1 MSVFVLTTLL
11 VYIIFNLGEKKTVT
25 SKGTITVNTELEIIR
40 ETQTFFFI
48 IGVVIFAYVT
58 GQRFVFGDTSAYM
71 KSFSE
76 TTTTVSEVLSNF
88 KLGEEQL
95 FLLINSF
102 IRQYIST
109 DPRMFVEIISFI
121 TIFPIFYFYYNYSG
135 DLKFALLLFVL
146 SGCWEHTMNGMRQYL
161 ASVIMLMALSLLY
174 KRKWYLYIPIA
185 ILAAQI
191 HTSAYIFIVVYFIA
205 NKPAWG
211 KFTKIMLVIGL
222 FLLVTYPVTGS
233 FMNRLF
239 AESTKYGEK
248 YNTSEFSYNINIFRV
263 AVMFVPVVV
272 SFINR
277 KNMIGKYKYYDIVF
291 NMSLLCA
298 MCTLIGL
305 FSAVYA
311 RLNLYFEVFNVIL
324 LVWNINDMI
333 KQEKYYWI
341 KKVCLAC
348 YIAYFIYQMIF
359 TYNLNWYERYLF
371 FCNNWGDASWI

>member
-11 VYIIFNLGEKKTVT
+11 VYLIFALGKRKTVT
-25 SKGTITVNTELEIIR
+25 SEGITVNTEIEINR
-40 ETQTFFFI
+40 DTQTFFFVL
-48 IGVVIFAYVT
+48 GTVILAYVT
-58 GQRFVFGDTSAYM
+58 GQRFAYGDTYAYM
-71 KSFSE
+71 ESFSE
-76 TTTTVSEVLSNF
+76 STVTVSEVLSNF

-95 FLLINSF
+95 FLLIKAF
-102 IRQYIST
+102 IKQYIST
-109 DPRMFVEIISFI
+109 EPRVFIEIVSFI
-121 TIFPIFYFYYNYSG
+121 TIVPILYFYFNYTG
-135 DLKFALLLFVL
+135 DLKFAFLLFVL
-146 SGCWEHTMNGMRQYL
+146 SGCWEHSMNGLRQYL
-161 ASVIMLMALSLLY
+161 ACAIMLMALSLLY
-174 KRKWYLYIPIA
+174 KRKWYLYIPIV

-222 FLLVTYPVTGS
+222 FLLVTYPITGS
-233 FMNRLF
+233 FMNNLF
-239 AESTKYGEK
+239 VESTDYGSK
-248 YNTSEFSYNINIFRV
+248 YNIVEFSNNINMFRL
-263 AVMFVPVVV
+263 AVMSVPVVV

-324 LVWNINDMI
+324 LVWNIDDMI
-333 KQEKYYWI
+333 KQERYKWI
-341 KKVCLAC
+341 KYACIVCFA
-348 YIAYFIYQMIF
+348 AYFIYQMVF
-359 TYNLNWYERYLF
+359 TYHLNWYEKFLF
-371 FCNNWGDASWI
+371 FCDSWYEYSWI

>member
-11 VYIIFNLGEKKTVT
+11 VYLIFALGKRKTVT
-25 SKGTITVNTELEIIR
+25 SEGITVNTEIDINR
-40 ETQTFFFI
+40 DTQTFFFI
-48 IGVVIFAYVT
+48 VGVVIFAYVT
-58 GQRFVFGDTSAYM
+58 GERFAFGDTIAYM
-71 KSFSE
+71 DSFSE
-76 TTTTVSEVLSNF
+76 TTTTVSDVLSNF

-95 FLLINSF
+95 FLLIKAF
-102 IRQYIST
+102 IKQYIST
-109 DPRMFVEIISFI
+109 EPRVFIEIVSFI
-121 TIFPIFYFYYNYSG
+121 TIVPILYFYFNYTG
-135 DLKFALLLFVL
+135 DLKFAFLLFVL
-146 SGCWEHTMNGMRQYL
+146 SGCWEHSMNGLRQYL
-161 ASVIMLMALSLLY
+161 ACAIMLMALSLLY

-205 NKPAWG
+205 NKPVWG

-239 AESTKYGEK
+239 VESTDYGSK
-248 YNTSEFSYNINIFRV
+248 YNTAEFSNNINMFRL
-263 AVMFVPVVV
+263 AVMSVPVVV

-324 LVWNINDMI
+324 LVWNIDDMI
-333 KQEKYYWI
+333 KQEKYKWI
-341 KKVCLAC
+341 KFAC
-348 YIAYFIYQMIF
+348 ICCFIAYFIYQMIF
-359 TYNLNWYERYLF
+359 TYHLNWYEKFLF
-371 FCNNWGDASWI
+371 FCDSWNEYSWI

>member
-11 VYIIFNLGEKKTVT
+11 VYLIFALGKRKTVT
-25 SKGTITVNTELEIIR
+25 SEGITVNTEIDINR
-40 ETQTFFFI
+40 DTQTFFFI
-48 IGVVIFAYVT
+48 VGVVIFAYVT
-58 GQRFVFGDTSAYM
+58 GQRFAFGDTSAYM

-76 TTTTVSEVLSNF
+76 TTATVSDVLNNF
-88 KLGEEQL
+88 QFGEEQL

-191 HTSAYIFIVVYFIA
+191 HTSAYIFIVVYFVA

-211 KFTKIMLVIGL
+211 KITKIMLVIGL

-239 AESTKYGEK
+239 AESTEYGEK

>member
-11 VYIIFNLGEKKTVT
+11 VYLIFALGKRKTVT
-25 SKGTITVNTELEIIR
+25 SEGITVNTEIDINR
-40 ETQTFFFI
+40 DTQTFFFI
-48 IGVVIFAYVT
+48 VGVVIFAYIT
-58 GQRFVFGDTSAYM
+58 GQRFAFGDTITYM
-71 KSFSE
+71 DSFNE
-76 TTTTVSEVLSNF
+76 TTTTVSDVLSNF

-95 FLLINSF
+95 FLLIKAF

-161 ASVIMLMALSLLY
+161 ASVIMLMAFSLLY

-185 ILAAQI
+185 IFAAQI

-211 KFTKIMLVIGL
+211 KFTKIMLAIGL
-222 FLLVTYPVTGS
+222 FLLVTYPITGS

-239 AESTKYGEK
+239 AESTEYGEK

-263 AVMFVPVVV
+263 AVMSVPAVV

-324 LVWNINDMI
+324 LVWNIDDMI
-333 KQEKYYWI
+333 KQEKYKWI
-341 KKVCLAC
+341 KFAC
-348 YIAYFIYQMIF
+348 ICCFIAYFIYQMIF
-359 TYNLNWYERYLF
+359 TYHLNWYVRYLF
-371 FCNNWGDASWI
+371 FCNNWGDSSWI

>member
-40 ETQTFFFI
+40 DTQTFFFI
-48 IGVVIFAYVT
+48 VGVVIFAYVT
-58 GQRFVFGDTSAYM
+58 GQRFAFGDTYAYM

-76 TTTTVSEVLSNF
+76 TTATASDVLNNF
-88 KLGEEQL
+88 QFGEEQL

-161 ASVIMLMALSLLY
+161 ASVIMLMAFSLLY
-174 KRKWYLYIPIA
+174 KRKWYLYIPIV

-239 AESTKYGEK
+239 AESTEYGEK

>member
-11 VYIIFNLGEKKTVT
+11 VYLIFALGKRKTVT
-25 SKGTITVNTELEIIR
+25 FEGITVNTEIDINR
-40 ETQTFFFI
+40 DTQTFFFI

-58 GQRFVFGDTSAYM
+58 GQRFVYGDTYAYM
-71 KSFSE
+71 ESFSE
-76 TTTTVSEVLSNF
+76 STVTVSEVLSNF

-95 FLLINSF
+95 FLLIKAF
-102 IRQYIST
+102 IKQYIST
-109 DPRMFVEIISFI
+109 EPRVFIEIVSFV
-121 TIFPIFYFYYNYSG
+121 TIVPILYFYFNYSG
-135 DLKFALLLFVL
+135 DLKFAFLLFVL
-146 SGCWEHTMNGMRQYL
+146 SGCWEHSMNGLRQYL
-161 ASVIMLMALSLLY
+161 ACAIMLMALSLLY
-174 KRKWYLYIPIA
+174 KRKWYLYIPIV

-233 FMNRLF
+233 FINNLF
-239 AESTKYGEK
+239 VENTDYGEK
-248 YNTSEFSYNINIFRV
+248 YNTSDFTNNVNMFRL
-263 AVMFVPVVV
+263 AVMSVPVVV

-324 LVWNINDMI
+324 LVWNINDMV
-333 KQEKYYWI
+333 KQERYKWI
-341 KKVCLAC
+341 KYACIVCFV
-348 YIAYFIYQMIF
+348 AYFIYQMVF
-359 TYNLNWYERYLF
+359 TYHLNWYEKFLF
-371 FCNNWGDASWI
+371 FCDSWYEYSWI

>member
-11 VYIIFNLGEKKTVT
+11 VYLIFALGKRRTVT
-25 SKGTITVNTELEIIR
+25 SEGITVNTDIDINR
-40 ETQTFFFI
+40 DTQTFFFI
-48 IGVVIFAYVT
+48 VGVVIFAYVT

-76 TTTTVSEVLSNF
+76 TTATVSDVLNNF
-88 KLGEEQL
+88 QFGEEQL

-161 ASVIMLMALSLLY
+161 ASVIMLMAFSLLY

-191 HTSAYIFIVVYFIA
+191 HTSAYIFIVVYFVA

-239 AESTKYGEK
+239 AESTEYGEK

-324 LVWNINDMI
+324 LVWNINDMV
-333 KQEKYYWI
+333 KQEKYKWI
-341 KKVCLAC
+341 KSVCIVC
-348 YIAYFIYQMIF
+348 FIAYFIYQMVF
-359 TYNLNWYERYLF
+359 TYHLNWYEKFLF
-371 FCNNWGDASWI
+371 FCDSWYEYSWI

>member
-11 VYIIFNLGEKKTVT
+11 VYLIFALGKRRTVT
-25 SKGTITVNTELEIIR
+25 SEGITVNTEIDINR
-40 ETQTFFFI
+40 DTQTFFFI
-48 IGVVIFAYVT
+48 VGVVIFAYVT
-58 GQRFVFGDTSAYM
+58 GERFAFGDTIAYM
-71 KSFSE
+71 DSFSE
-76 TTTTVSEVLSNF
+76 TTTTVSDVLSNF

-95 FLLINSF
+95 FLLIKAF
-102 IRQYIST
+102 IKQYIST
-109 DPRMFVEIISFI
+109 EPRVFIEIVSFI
-121 TIFPIFYFYYNYSG
+121 TIVPILYFYFNYTG
-135 DLKFALLLFVL
+135 DLKFAFLLFVL
-146 SGCWEHTMNGMRQYL
+146 SGCWEHSMNGLRQYL
-161 ASVIMLMALSLLY
+161 ACAIMLMALSLLY

-205 NKPAWG
+205 NKPVWG

-239 AESTKYGEK
+239 VESTDYGSK
-248 YNTSEFSYNINIFRV
+248 YNTAEFSNNINMFRL
-263 AVMFVPVVV
+263 AVMSVPVVV

-324 LVWNINDMI
+324 LVWNIDDMI
-333 KQEKYYWI
+333 KQEKYKWI
-341 KKVCLAC
+341 KFAC
-348 YIAYFIYQMIF
+348 ICCFIAYFIYQMIF
-359 TYNLNWYERYLF
+359 TYHLNWYEKFLF
-371 FCNNWGDASWI
+371 FCDSWNEYSWI

>member
-11 VYIIFNLGEKKTVT
+11 VYLIFALGKRRTAT
-25 SKGTITVNTELEIIR
+25 SEGITVNTEIDINR
-40 ETQTFFFI
+40 DTQTFFFI
-48 IGVVIFAYVT
+48 VGVVIFAYVT
-58 GQRFVFGDTSAYM
+58 GQRFAFGDTIAYM
-71 KSFSE
+71 DSFSE
-76 TTTTVSEVLSNF
+76 TTTTVSDVLSNF
-88 KLGEEQL
+88 QFGKEHL
-95 FLLINSF
+95 FLLIKVF
-102 IRQYIST
+102 IKQYISVE
-109 DPRMFVEIISFI
+109 PRVFIEIVSFI
-121 TIFPIFYFYYNYSG
+121 TIVPLLYFYFNYSG
-135 DLKFALLLFVL
+135 DLKFAFLLFVL

-185 ILAAQI
+185 ILVAQI

-233 FMNRLF
+233 FMNNLF
-239 AESTKYGEK
+239 VESTDYGSK
-248 YNTSEFSYNINIFRV
+248 YNIVEFSNNINMFRL
-263 AVMFVPVVV
+263 AVMSVPVVV

-277 KNMIGKYKYYDIVF
+277 KNMIGKYKYYDVVF

-324 LVWNINDMI
+324 LVWNIDDMI
-333 KQEKYYWI
+333 KQEKYKWI
-341 KKVCLAC
+341 KFAC
-348 YIAYFIYQMIF
+348 ICCFIAYFIYQMMF
-359 TYNLNWYERYLF
+359 TYHLNWYERYMF
-371 FCNNWGDASWI
+371 FCNNWGDTSWI

>member
-11 VYIIFNLGEKKTVT
+11 VYLIFALGKRKTVT
-25 SKGTITVNTELEIIR
+25 SEGITVNTEIDINR
-40 ETQTFFFI
+40 DTQTFFFI
-48 IGVVIFAYVT
+48 VGVVIFAYVT
-58 GQRFVFGDTSAYM
+58 GQRFAYGDTYAYM
-71 KSFSE
+71 KSFTE
-76 TTTTVSEVLSNF
+76 TTATAFDVLNNF
-88 KLGEEQL
+88 QFGEEQL

-161 ASVIMLMALSLLY
+161 ASVIMLMAFSLLY

-233 FMNRLF
+233 FMNNLF
-239 AESTKYGEK
+239 VENTDYGEK
-248 YNTSEFSYNINIFRV
+248 YNTSEFNYSINIFRV
-263 AVMFVPVVV
+263 AVMSVPVVV

-277 KNMIGKYKYYDIVF
+277 KNMIGKYKYYDVVF

-324 LVWNINDMI
+324 LVWNIDDMI
-333 KQEKYYWI
+333 KQEKYKWI
-341 KKVCLAC
+341 KFAC
-348 YIAYFIYQMIF
+348 ICCFIAYFIYQMIF
-359 TYNLNWYERYLF
+359 TYHLNWYVRYLF
-371 FCNNWGDASWI
+371 FCNNWGDSSWI

>member
-11 VYIIFNLGEKKTVT
+11 VYLIFALGKRKTVT
-25 SKGTITVNTELEIIR
+25 SEGITVNTEIDINR
-40 ETQTFFFI
+40 DTQTFFFI
-48 IGVVIFAYVT
+48 VGVVIFAYVT
-58 GQRFVFGDTSAYM
+58 GQRFAFGDTIAYM
-71 KSFSE
+71 DSFSE
-76 TTTTVSEVLSNF
+76 TTTTVSDVLSNF

-95 FLLINSF
+95 FLLIKAF
-102 IRQYIST
+102 IKQYIST
-109 DPRMFVEIISFI
+109 EPRVFIEIVSFI
-121 TIFPIFYFYYNYSG
+121 TIVPILYFYFNYTG
-135 DLKFALLLFVL
+135 DLKFAFLLFVL
-146 SGCWEHTMNGMRQYL
+146 SGCWEHSMNGLRQYL
-161 ASVIMLMALSLLY
+161 ACAIMLMALSLLY

-205 NKPAWG
+205 DKPAWG
-211 KFTKIMLVIGL
+211 KFTKVLLVIGL

-233 FMNRLF
+233 FMNNLF
-239 AESTKYGEK
+239 VENTDYGEK
-248 YNTSEFSYNINIFRV
+248 YNTSDFTNNVNMFRL

-324 LVWNINDMI
+324 LVWNIDDMI
-333 KQEKYYWI
+333 KQEKYKWI
-341 KKVCLAC
+341 KFAC
-348 YIAYFIYQMIF
+348 ICCFIAYFIYQMIF
-359 TYNLNWYERYLF
+359 TYHLNWYVKFLF
-371 FCNNWGDASWI
+371 FCDSWYEYSWI

>member
-11 VYIIFNLGEKKTVT
+11 VYLIFALGKRKTVT
-25 SKGTITVNTELEIIR
+25 SEGITVNTEIDINR
-40 ETQTFFFI
+40 DTQTFLFVL
-48 IGVVIFAYVT
+48 GTVILAYVT
-58 GQRFVFGDTSAYM
+58 GQRFVYGDTYAYM
-71 KSFSE
+71 ESFSE
-76 TTTTVSEVLSNF
+76 STVTVSEVLSNF

-95 FLLINSF
+95 FLLIKAF
-102 IRQYIST
+102 IKQYIST
-109 DPRMFVEIISFI
+109 EPRVFIEIVSFV
-121 TIFPIFYFYYNYSG
+121 TIVPILYFYFNYSG
-135 DLKFALLLFVL
+135 DLKFAFLLFVL
-146 SGCWEHTMNGMRQYL
+146 SGCWEHSMNGLRQYL
-161 ASVIMLMALSLLY
+161 ACAIMLMALSLLY
-174 KRKWYLYIPIA
+174 KRKWYLYIPIV

-222 FLLVTYPVTGS
+222 LLLVTYPVTGS
-233 FMNRLF
+233 FINNLF
-239 AESTKYGEK
+239 VENTDYGEK
-248 YNTSEFSYNINIFRV
+248 YNTSDFTNNVNMFRL
-263 AVMFVPVVV
+263 AVMSVPVVV

-324 LVWNINDMI
+324 LVWNIDDMI
-333 KQEKYYWI
+333 KRERYKWI
-341 KKVCLAC
+341 KYACIVCFV
-348 YIAYFIYQMIF
+348 AYFIYQMVF
-359 TYNLNWYERYLF
+359 TYHLNWYEKFLF
-371 FCNNWGDASWI
+371 FCDSWYEYSWI

>member
-11 VYIIFNLGEKKTVT
+11 VYLIFALGKRKTVT
-25 SKGTITVNTELEIIR
+25 SKGITVNTEIDINR
-40 ETQTFFFI
+40 DTQTFFFI
-48 IGVVIFAYVT
+48 VGVVIFAYVT
-58 GQRFVFGDTSAYM
+58 GQRFAFGDTIAYM
-71 KSFSE
+71 DSFSE
-76 TTTTVSEVLSNF
+76 TTTTVSDVLSNF

-95 FLLINSF
+95 FLLIKAF
-102 IRQYIST
+102 IKQYIST
-109 DPRMFVEIISFI
+109 EPRVFIEIVSFI
-121 TIFPIFYFYYNYSG
+121 TIVPILYFYFNYTG
-135 DLKFALLLFVL
+135 DLKFAFLLFVL
-146 SGCWEHTMNGMRQYL
+146 SGCWEHSMNGLRQYL
-161 ASVIMLMALSLLY
+161 ACAIMLMALSLLY

-205 NKPAWG
+205 NKPVWG

-239 AESTKYGEK
+239 VESTDYGSK
-248 YNTSEFSYNINIFRV
+248 YNTAEFSNNINMFRL
-263 AVMFVPVVV
+263 AVMSVPVVV

-324 LVWNINDMI
+324 LVWNIDDMI
-333 KQEKYYWI
+333 KQEKYKWI
-341 KKVCLAC
+341 KFAC
-348 YIAYFIYQMIF
+348 ICCFIAYFIYQMIF
-359 TYNLNWYERYLF
+359 TYHLNWYEKFLF
-371 FCNNWGDASWI
+371 FCDSWNEYSWI

>member
-11 VYIIFNLGEKKTVT
+11 VYLIFALGKRKTVT
-25 SKGTITVNTELEIIR
+25 SEGITVNTEIDINR
-40 ETQTFFFI
+40 DTQTFFFVL
-48 IGVVIFAYVT
+48 GTVILAYVT
-58 GQRFVFGDTSAYM
+58 GQRFAFGDTNAYID
-71 KSFSE
+71 SFNNIDV
-76 TTTTVSEVLSNF
+76 TVSEVLSEF
-88 KLGEEQL
+88 KLGEEHL
-95 FLLINSF
+95 FLLIKVF

-109 DPRMFVEIISFI
+109 EPRVFIEIVSFI
-121 TIFPIFYFYYNYSG
+121 TIVPILYFYFNYSG
-135 DLKFALLLFVL
+135 DLKFAFLLFVL
-146 SGCWEHTMNGMRQYL
+146 SGCWEHSMNGLRQYL
-161 ASVIMLMALSLLY
+161 ACAIMLMALSLLY
-174 KRKWYLYIPIA
+174 KRKWYLYIPIV

-233 FMNRLF
+233 FMNNLF
-239 AESTKYGEK
+239 VENTDYGEK
-248 YNTSEFSYNINIFRV
+248 YNTSEFNYSINIFRV
-263 AVMFVPVVV
+263 AVMSVPIMV
-272 SFINR
+272 SFLNR

-324 LVWNINDMI
+324 LVWNIDDMI
-333 KQEKYYWI
+333 KQERYKWI
-341 KKVCLAC
+341 KYACIVCF
-348 YIAYFIYQMIF
+348 IAYFLYQMVF
-359 TYNLNWYERYLF
+359 TYNLSWYERYMF
-371 FCNNWGDASWI
+371 FCNDWGDASWI

>member
-11 VYIIFNLGEKKTVT
+11 VYLIFALGKRRIVT
-25 SKGTITVNTELEIIR
+25 SEGITVNTEIDINR
-40 ETQTFFFI
+40 DTQTFFFI
-48 IGVVIFAYVT
+48 VGVVIFAYVT
-58 GQRFVFGDTSAYM
+58 GQRFAFGDTIAYID
-71 KSFSE
+71 SFSE
-76 TTTTVSEVLSNF
+76 TTATASDVLNNF
-88 KLGEEQL
+88 QFGEEQL
-95 FLLINSF
+95 FLLIKAF
-102 IRQYIST
+102 IKQYISVE
-109 DPRMFVEIISFI
+109 PRVFIEIISFI
-121 TIFPIFYFYYNYSG
+121 TIVPLLYFYFNYSG
-135 DLKFALLLFVL
+135 DLKFAFLLFVL
-146 SGCWEHTMNGMRQYL
+146 SGCWEHTMNGLRQYL
-161 ASVIMLMALSLLY
+161 ACVIMLMALSLLY
-174 KRKWYLYIPIA
+174 KRKWYLYIPIV

-211 KFTKIMLVIGL
+211 KFTKILLIIGL

-239 AESTKYGEK
+239 AESTEYGEK

-263 AVMFVPVVV
+263 AVMSVPVVV

-324 LVWNINDMI
+324 LVWNIDDMI
-333 KQEKYYWI
+333 KQEKYKWI
-341 KKVCLAC
+341 KFAC
-348 YIAYFIYQMIF
+348 ICCFIAYFIYQMIF
-359 TYNLNWYERYLF
+359 TYHLNWYERYMF

>member
-11 VYIIFNLGEKKTVT
+11 VYLIFALGKRRTVT
-25 SKGTITVNTELEIIR
+25 SEGITVNTEIDINR
-40 ETQTFFFI
+40 DTQTFFFI
-48 IGVVIFAYVT
+48 VGVVIFAYVT
-58 GQRFVFGDTSAYM
+58 GQRFAFGDTVAYM
-71 KSFSE
+71 DSFSE
-76 TTTTVSEVLSNF
+76 TTTTVSDVLSNF

-95 FLLINSF
+95 FLLIKAF
-102 IRQYIST
+102 IKQYIST
-109 DPRMFVEIISFI
+109 EPRVFIEIVSFI
-121 TIFPIFYFYYNYSG
+121 TIVPILYFYFNYTG
-135 DLKFALLLFVL
+135 DLKFAFLLFVL
-146 SGCWEHTMNGMRQYL
+146 SGCWEHSMNGLRQYL
-161 ASVIMLMALSLLY
+161 ACAIMLMALSLLY

-211 KFTKIMLVIGL
+211 KFTKIMLAIGL

-233 FMNRLF
+233 FMNNLF
-239 AESTKYGEK
+239 VESTDYGSK
-248 YNTSEFSYNINIFRV
+248 YNIVEFSNNINMFRL
-263 AVMFVPVVV
+263 AVMSVPVVV

-277 KNMIGKYKYYDIVF
+277 KNMIGKYKYYDVVF

-324 LVWNINDMI
+324 LVWNINDMV
-333 KQEKYYWI
+333 KQEKYKWI
-341 KKVCLAC
+341 KFAC
-348 YIAYFIYQMIF
+348 ICCFIAYFIYQMIF
-359 TYNLNWYERYLF
+359 TYHLNWYEKFLF
-371 FCNNWGDASWI
+371 FCDSWYEYSWI

>member
-11 VYIIFNLGEKKTVT
+11 VYLIFALGKRRTVT
-25 SKGTITVNTELEIIR
+25 SEGITVNTEIDINR
-40 ETQTFFFI
+40 DTQTFFFI
-48 IGVVIFAYVT
+48 VGVVIFAYVT
-58 GQRFVFGDTSAYM
+58 GQRFAYGDTYAYM

-76 TTTTVSEVLSNF
+76 STVTVSEVLSNF

-95 FLLINSF
+95 FLLIKAF
-102 IRQYIST
+102 IKQCIST
-109 DPRMFVEIISFI
+109 EPRVFIEIVSFI
-121 TIFPIFYFYYNYSG
+121 TIVPILYFYFNYTG
-135 DLKFALLLFVL
+135 DLKFAFLLFVL
-146 SGCWEHTMNGMRQYL
+146 SGCWEHSMNGLRQYL
-161 ASVIMLMALSLLY
+161 ACAIMLMALSLLY
-174 KRKWYLYIPIA
+174 KRKWYLYIPIV

-211 KFTKIMLVIGL
+211 KFTKIMLAIGL
-222 FLLVTYPVTGS
+222 FLLITYPITGS

-239 AESTKYGEK
+239 VESTDYGSK
-248 YNTSEFSYNINIFRV
+248 YNTAEFSNNINMFRL
-263 AVMFVPVVV
+263 AVMSVPVVV

-324 LVWNINDMI
+324 LVWNIDDMI
-333 KQEKYYWI
+333 KQEKYKWI
-341 KKVCLAC
+341 KFAC
-348 YIAYFIYQMIF
+348 ICCFIAYFIYQMIF
-359 TYNLNWYERYLF
+359 TYHLNWYEKFLF
-371 FCNNWGDASWI
+371 FCDSWNEYSWI